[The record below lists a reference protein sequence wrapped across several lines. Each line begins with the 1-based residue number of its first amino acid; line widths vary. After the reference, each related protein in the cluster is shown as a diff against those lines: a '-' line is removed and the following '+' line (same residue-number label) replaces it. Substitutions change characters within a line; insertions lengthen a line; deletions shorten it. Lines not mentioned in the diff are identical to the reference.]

1 VRGLSIADV
10 ESGSIEKEMLW
21 VILRFLRIATNGRT
35 DNVWNGQGNLGVTQ
49 RERMLENA
57 FAALIEQ

>member
-35 DNVWNGQGNLGVTQ
+35 DMK
-49 RERMLENA
+49 RPRKSPRDSERKDA
-57 FAALIEQ
+57 